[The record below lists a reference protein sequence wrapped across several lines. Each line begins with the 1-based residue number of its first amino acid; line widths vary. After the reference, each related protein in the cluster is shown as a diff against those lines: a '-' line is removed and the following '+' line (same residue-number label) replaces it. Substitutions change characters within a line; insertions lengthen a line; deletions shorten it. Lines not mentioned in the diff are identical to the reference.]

1 VSDELPRG
9 GVPTNR
15 TNAFLP
21 WAWPCDDVEDDAS
34 AVTVGSEAT
43 ALRREEIE
51 AERRY
56 TTGAPSGTSCFT

>member
-9 GVPTNR
+9 SGR
-15 TNAFLP
+15 TSRANAFLP
-21 WAWPCDDVEDDAS
+21 WALPCDDVEDEAS
-34 AVTVGSEAT
+34 AVTVGNEAT